1 MVEENKIALI
11 TGAGSGIGRACS
23 LALLERGWYVVLAG
37 RRLATLEET
46 AKLAGSRSV
55 FALPVPTDVGYR
67 QAVNAL
73 FEEIK
78 GRFGRLDLL
87 FNNVGQALPSM
98 PFEEVPYEAWVENMH
113 TNITGTFL
121 CSQAAFQLMKA
132 QSPMGGRIINNGAPS
147 AHVPRPD
154 GAAFTVS
161 KHAITGFT
169 RALSLEGR
177 RYNIACGQIDIGNV
191 EPPGGAPQHAARQ
204 ANGTRLVEDT
214 MDMKAVVDTFLLMAE
229 LPIDTNVLSVMVM
242 PTKMPYVGRG

>member
-1 MVEENKIALI
+1 MADENKTALI
-11 TGAGSGIGRACS
+11 TGAGSGIGRACA
-23 LALLERGWYVVLAG
+23 LALLDRGWHVVLAG
-37 RRLATLEET
+37 RRQAPLEET
-46 AKLAGSRSV
+46 ARMAGAHAPRAV
-55 FALPVPTDVGYR
+55 PIPTDVGSR
-67 QAVNAL
+67 QAVSAL
-73 FEEIK
+73 FEAVK

-98 PFEEVPYEAWVENMH
+98 PFEEVPYEAWADNMH

-154 GAAFTVS
+154 GAAFTVA

-169 RALSLEGR
+169 KALALEGR
-177 RYNIACGQIDIGNV
+177 RHNIACGQIDIGNV
-191 EPPGGAPQHAARQ
+191 EPPGGAPQHASKQ

-214 MDMKAVVDTFLLMAE
+214 MDMKAVTDTFLLMAE

-242 PTKMPYVGRG
+242 PAKMPYVGRG